1 MLTGLT
7 PVIGAVLF
15 AASSAL
21 FAQQT
26 TPAPAPGA
34 GKGDGKMHER
44 RFDCS
49 QAKDPKACEERREKM
64 RSMMKKA
71 HEACE
76 AKKGDERRQ
85 CMGQQMCAQAKDPAK
100 CEARLK
106 EHAQKRKQH
115 REERREK
122 QSDKK

>member
-1 MLTGLT
+1 
-7 PVIGAVLF
+7 
-15 AASSAL
+15 
-21 FAQQT
+21 
-26 TPAPAPGA
+26 
-34 GKGDGKMHER
+34 
-44 RFDCS
+44 
-49 QAKDPKACEERREKM
+49 M
-64 RSMMKKA
+64 RSAMKKA

-106 EHAQKRKQH
+106 EGMEKRKQR

-122 QSDKK
+122 QGEKK